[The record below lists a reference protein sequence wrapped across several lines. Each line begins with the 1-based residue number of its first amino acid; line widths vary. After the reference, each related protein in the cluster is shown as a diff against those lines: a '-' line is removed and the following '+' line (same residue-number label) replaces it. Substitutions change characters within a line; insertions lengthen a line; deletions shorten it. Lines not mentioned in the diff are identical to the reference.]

1 MAPKYIS
8 RSVVRKHSLCWKE
21 TKVMMYENEFE
32 SVCRIITEENDRVN
46 IISLMTVNIRSSDPM
61 Q

>member
-21 TKVMMYENEFE
+21 TKVMMYQNEFE
-32 SVCRIITEENDRVN
+32 NVYRIITGENDRVN
-46 IISLMTVNIRSSDPM
+46 IIYLMTVNVRCSDSM